1 MNTESRFQLD
11 EYRHKLSLIE
21 KELSITILADKM
33 DYAPLIEK
41 RRQRLE
47 ELEQEIAD
55 PALFDDRARAESIMR
70 EHRRTQSLMDTWAE
84 LCSAKEQK
92 EEASALVSS
101 EDADLAEMAAE
112 ELAELEPRIA
122 KLEENVQYSLLP
134 RDETEDRDAIIEIR
148 AGTGGDEAALFAA
161 DLLGMYQRYAES
173 RGWKFEI
180 LDASPNAIGGFREVT
195 ARISGEE
202 VFRYLKYE
210 SGVHRV
216 QRVPATE
223 TQGRIHTSTATVA
236 VLPEAEEVDVE
247 IRQED
252 LRIETCRSG
261 GAGGQH
267 VNRTESAVQ
276 IFHLPTGIMVRCE
289 EGRSQLKNKETG
301 MRILRARLF
310 EMKQREAQQSYSAQ
324 RRALIG
330 SGGREEK
337 IRTYNFPQNRLTDHR
352 IGYTSYNLDTVVASG
367 AIEDIIAHM
376 QHAEMQER
384 MDELK

>member
-1 MNTESRFQLD
+1 
-11 EYRHKLSLIE
+11 
-21 KELSITILADKM
+21 M

-41 RRQRLE
+41 RRARMK
-47 ELEQEIAD
+47 ELEKQIAD
-55 PALFDDRARAESIMR
+55 PALYDDRTRAEELTR
-70 EHRRTQSLMDTWAE
+70 EHRRTLELLQQWDAFCNMKRQLEENRELAGGDDDEMAE
-84 LCSAKEQK
+84 LAQIEI
-92 EEASALVSS
+92 E
-101 EDADLAEMAAE
+101 
-112 ELAELEPRIA
+112 ELEPTIA
-122 KLEENVQYSLLP
+122 ALEQSVQYALLP
-134 RDETEDRDAIIEIR
+134 RDPAENRDAIVEIR
-148 AGTGGDEAALFAA
+148 AGTGGDEASLFAG
-161 DLLGMYQRYAES
+161 DLLGMYQRYAEKQ
-173 RGWKFEI
+173 GWKFEI
-180 LDASPNAIGGFREVT
+180 LDASPSDVGGFKEVT
-195 ARISGEE
+195 ARVTGDE
-202 VFRYLKYE
+202 VFRHLKYE

-236 VLPEAEEVDVE
+236 VLPEAEEVDIQ
-247 IRQED
+247 IRPED

-289 EGRSQLKNKETG
+289 QERSQIKNRETG

-310 EMKQREAQQSYSAQ
+310 EMKQREAQQHYSDQ

-352 IGYTSYNLDTVVASG
+352 IGYTAYNLDIVVG
-367 AIEDIIAHM
+367 TGDLEDIVSHM
-376 QHAEMQER
+376 QQAEMQER

>member
-1 MNTESRFQLD
+1 
-11 EYRHKLSLIE
+11 
-21 KELSITILADKM
+21 M

-41 RRQRLE
+41 RRTRLE
-47 ELEQEIAD
+47 ELEQQIAD
-55 PALFDDRARAESIMR
+55 PSLFDDRKRAEELMR
-70 EHRRTQSLMDTWAE
+70 EHRRTVGLMETWKR
-84 LCSAKEQK
+84 LCTALEQR
-92 EEASALVSS
+92 EEARLLAS
-101 EDADLAEMAAE
+101 EEDPEIAEMAAE
-112 ELAELEPRIA
+112 ELAELEVSIP
-122 KLEENVQYSLLP
+122 KLEEEVQYSLLP
-134 RDETEDRDAIIEIR
+134 RDATEDRDAIIEIR
-148 AGTGGDEAALFAA
+148 AGTGGDEAALFAGN
-161 DLLGMYQRYAES
+161 LLTMYQRYAES
-173 RGWKFEI
+173 RGWRMEV
-180 LDASPNAIGGFREVT
+180 LDASPNDIGGFKEVT
-195 ARISGEE
+195 ARVSGEE

-252 LRIETCRSG
+252 LRIETCRAG

-289 EGRSQLKNKETG
+289 DGRSQLKNKETG

-310 EMKQREAQQSYSAQ
+310 EMKQREAQQNYSAQ

-337 IRTYNFPQNRLTDHR
+337 IRTYNFPQNRFTDHR
-352 IGYTSYNLDTVVASG
+352 IGYTAYNLDIVLASG
-367 AIEDIIAHM
+367 ALEEIITNM

-384 MDELK
+384 MDELQ

>member
-1 MNTESRFQLD
+1 
-11 EYRHKLSLIE
+11 
-21 KELSITILADKM
+21 M
-33 DYAPLIEK
+33 DYSSLIEK
-41 RRQRLE
+41 RRARLR
-47 ELEQEIAD
+47 ELEALIAD
-55 PALFDDRARAESIMR
+55 PALFDDRARAEELMR
-70 EHRRTQSLMDTWAE
+70 EHRRTRELMELWEQLGDLQRQRAANEQLMSGDDAE
-84 LCSAKEQK
+84 
-92 EEASALVSS
+92 
-101 EDADLAEMAAE
+101 LAEMARAECE
-112 ELAELEPRIA
+112 ELSSRIDA
-122 KLEENVQYSLLP
+122 LTEQVQYSLLP
-134 RDETEDRDAIIEIR
+134 RDAAEDRDALIEIR
-148 AGTGGDEAALFAA
+148 AGTGGDEASLFAA

-173 RGWKFEI
+173 RGWRFEI
-180 LDASPNAIGGFREVT
+180 LDASPSDIGGFREVT
-195 ARISGEE
+195 ARVSGEE

-216 QRVPATE
+216 QRVPETE

-247 IRQED
+247 IRPED

-289 EGRSQLKNKETG
+289 QERSQIKNRETG
-301 MRILRARLF
+301 MRILRARLY
-310 EMKQREAQQSYSAQ
+310 EMKQKEAQQSYSEK

-352 IGYTSYNLDTVVASG
+352 IGYTAYNLDVVLSTG
-367 AIEDIIAHM
+367 ALGELIERM

-384 MDELK
+384 LSELSG